1 MKKAIV
7 LTITLITCAMIF
19 SGCCVKNNGE
29 TPSEYKKITA
39 SQAYDMMN
47 EKEVTVVDVRTKSE
61 YEKGHIKDA
70 ILIPNETIDSAP
82 PTQLPDKNA
91 IILVYCRSG
100 RRSRE
105 AAEKLIKLGYK
116 NVYDFGGINDW
127 TYGTVK

>member
-19 SGCCVKNNGE
+19 VGCCVKNNGK

>member
-7 LTITLITCAMIF
+7 LTITLITFAMIF
-19 SGCCVKNNGE
+19 AGCCFKNNGE
-29 TPSEYKKITA
+29 TSPEYKKITA

-70 ILIPNETIDSAP
+70 ILIPNETIDSAL

>member
-19 SGCCVKNNGE
+19 AGCCVKNNGK

-70 ILIPNETIDSAP
+70 ILIPNETIDSVP

-105 AAEKLIKLGYK
+105 AAEKLIKFGYK

>member
-7 LTITLITCAMIF
+7 LTITLITFAMIF
-19 SGCCVKNNGE
+19 AGCCFKNNGE
-29 TPSEYKKITA
+29 TSSEYKKITA

-70 ILIPNETIDSAP
+70 ILIPNETIDSAL